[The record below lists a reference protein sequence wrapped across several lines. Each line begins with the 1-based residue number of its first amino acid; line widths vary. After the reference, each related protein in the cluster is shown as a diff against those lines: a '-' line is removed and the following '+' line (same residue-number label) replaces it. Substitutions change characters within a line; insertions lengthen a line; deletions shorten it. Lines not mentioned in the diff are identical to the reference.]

1 MRCRRCGEKPIIH
14 LPQHRAAF
22 CKPCFVHFF
31 QQQVERAIRHE
42 HMFTP
47 GDRILVAVSGGKD
60 SLALWD
66 VLLDLG
72 YDATG
77 LYVHLGVE
85 EGYSLASKEKS
96 EKFAR
101 SREVRLI
108 TVDLQERFG
117 LDVAEVAQYSRRHAC
132 SGCGLIKRYVFN
144 EVALQ
149 EGFDVLATGHNL
161 DDEAARLLGNL
172 LHWQVEYLSK
182 QSPVLPCDH
191 PKFVKKVK
199 PLYRLGE
206 KETAT
211 YAFARGIDYV
221 VDECPKSDGAVSLV
235 YKEMLDKLEAL
246 SPGTKQHFVYG
257 FLKNLH
263 RFEEASSPLNYR
275 ECARCGALTPMELC
289 AMCRLQDEVR
299 RRKEQHP
306 ALQLVG

>member
-42 HMFTP
+42 QMF
-47 GDRILVAVSGGKD
+47 GKEDRVLVAVSGGKD

-72 YDATG
+72 YDASG
-77 LYVHLGVE
+77 LYVDLGIE
-85 EGYSLASKEKS
+85 DGYSATSRQKTEA
-96 EKFAR
+96 FAER
-101 SREVRLI
+101 LGARLI
-108 TVDLQERFG
+108 VVDLQERYG
-117 LDVAEVAQYSRRHAC
+117 MDVADVAEYSRREPC
-132 SGCGLIKRYVFN
+132 SGCGLMKRYVFN
-144 EVALQ
+144 QVALE

-172 LHWQVEYLSK
+172 LHWQVEYLGK
-182 QSPVLPCDH
+182 QAPALPSDH

-211 YAFARGIDYV
+211 YAFVRDIDYIV
-221 VDECPKSDGAVSLV
+221 EECPNSEGAASLV
-235 YKEMLDKLEAL
+235 YKEVLNKLEAL
-246 SPGTKQHFVYG
+246 SPGTKQQFVYG
-257 FLKNLH
+257 FLRNLH
-263 RFEEASSPLNYR
+263 RFEDAASPITYR
-275 ECARCGALTPMELC
+275 ECTRCGALTPLELC
-289 AMCRLQDEVR
+289 AMCRLREEIQ

-306 ALQLVG
+306 ALRLVS